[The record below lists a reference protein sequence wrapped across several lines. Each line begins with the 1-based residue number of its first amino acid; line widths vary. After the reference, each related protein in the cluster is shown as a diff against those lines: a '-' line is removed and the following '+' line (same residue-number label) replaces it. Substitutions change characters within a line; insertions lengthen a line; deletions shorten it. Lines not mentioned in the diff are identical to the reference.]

1 LPTDRDEGGVRR
13 KQKKLEIKLQKDK
26 NGYPILPSLKEIDSH
41 DLLYRKRLIG
51 KVISN
56 TYCL

>member
-1 LPTDRDEGGVRR
+1 LPTNGGKGGVRR
-13 KQKKLEIKLQKDK
+13 KQKKPEIKLQKDK
-26 NGYPILPSLKEIDSH
+26 NRYLILPSLKEIDSH

-56 TYCL
+56 AYCL